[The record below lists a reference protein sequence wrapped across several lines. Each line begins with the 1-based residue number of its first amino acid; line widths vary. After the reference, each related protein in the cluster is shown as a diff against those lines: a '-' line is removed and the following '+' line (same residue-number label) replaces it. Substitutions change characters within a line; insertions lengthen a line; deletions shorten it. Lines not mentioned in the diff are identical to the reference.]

1 MADIINNHPL
11 VTVGICCYNRE
22 EGFKHTLQ
30 CITNQTYQNLEI
42 IISQD
47 FNETLDFGPIVNRAK
62 DPRITF
68 CKQPRRLS
76 MYNNFCFLLEKA
88 KGQYF
93 MWAADDDWWAPEF
106 IEKIM
111 LSLLANP
118 AAVVGFC
125 DFMEVDEDNKRIA
138 SYPNHLPLLQ
148 EFTTG
153 NDVKRVKNYINQFEG
168 FGKANLFYAI
178 FKTEVLR
185 SKQVIDILKKG
196 DLPGDMLINL
206 AVLLQGELVV
216 VPQLLRTCTYTP
228 VKDYIQEMHVPRLK
242 NLLVIRVNFGGL
254 HYLQKKWSN
263 YLYSHFAIIR
273 SSGLGFPKKIGIYLT
288 IIKKIALFYYDLL
301 CINVYLRG
309 YNIFSKI
316 KRQNTLS

>member
-1 MADIINNHPL
+1 MADTINHHPL

-30 CITNQTYQNLEI
+30 CITNQTYKNLEI

-47 FNETLDFGPIVNRAK
+47 FNETLDFGPIVNAAN
-62 DPRITF
+62 DERIAF
-68 CKQPRRLS
+68 YKQPRRLS
-76 MYNNFCFLLEKA
+76 MYNNFCFLLERA
-88 KGQYF
+88 NGQYF

-106 IEKIM
+106 IEKIIAA
-111 LSLLANP
+111 LIANP
-118 AAVVGFC
+118 AAVAGFC
-125 DFMEVDEDNKRIA
+125 DFMEVDEDNNRIA

-148 EFTTG
+148 EFVTG

-178 FKTEVLR
+178 FKTSVLR
-185 SKQVIDILKKG
+185 SNQVIDILKKG

-228 VKDYIQEMHVPRLK
+228 VKGYVQEMHVPRLK
-242 NLLVIRVNFGGL
+242 NLLFIKVNFGGL
-254 HYLQKKWSN
+254 QYLKKKWSD
-263 YLYSHFAIIR
+263 YLYSHFAVIR
-273 SSGLGFPKKIGIYLT
+273 NSGLGFPKKIRIYLT
-288 IIKKIALFYYDLL
+288 VIKKIALFYYDLL

-309 YNIFSKI
+309 YNIFSKMR
-316 KRQNTLS
+316 RQNTLS